1 MNEMFSHFSLGH
13 YLRLVSEVRILSNEF
28 LYMLGRE
35 RILDRSKGQRN
46 LPSIFL
52 LLLGLKNL
60 GDVWRYRG
68 TEKGKKFKNSTNLIG
83 RFI

>member
-1 MNEMFSHFSLGH
+1 MRCSVVLILVIISGL
-13 YLRLVSEVRILSNEF
+13 YLKLVRILSNEF
-28 LYMLGRE
+28 LYTLGRE
-35 RILDRSKGQRN
+35 RILYMSKGQRN

-83 RFI
+83 KFI

>member
-1 MNEMFSHFSLGH
+1 MRCSVVLILVIISGL
-13 YLRLVSEVRILSNEF
+13 YLKLVRILSNEF

-52 LLLGLKNL
+52 LLFGLKNL

-68 TEKGKKFKNSTNLIG
+68 TEKGKNSKIPLI
-83 RFI
+83 

>member
-1 MNEMFSHFSLGH
+1 MRCSVILVLVIISGL
-13 YLRLVSEVRILSNEF
+13 YLKLVRILSNEF
-28 LYMLGRE
+28 LYTLGRE

-60 GDVWRYRG
+60 GMYGDIEGQRK
-68 TEKGKKFKNSTNLIG
+68 EKNSKIPLI
-83 RFI
+83 